1 MTTIDVTLPV
11 EPPSRPTLLKY
22 GFGTGL
28 PYSELETTGPEED
41 WRGLLATQG
50 GTCPIC
56 GKVPNPNKTTGKV
69 RFVIDHEHVRGWKG
83 MAPAE
88 RRKYVRGLTCWF
100 CNHAYLG
107 RGITIAK
114 AAGVLRYLTNYAA
127 RRPE

>member
-1 MTTIDVTLPV
+1 MTDTNAI
-11 EPPSRPTLLKY
+11 EPPSLPTLKKY
-22 GFGTGL
+22 GFGTGRGFAD
-28 PYSELETTGPEED
+28 PPTEEAAQYD
-41 WRGLLATQG
+41 WTALLASQG

-69 RFVIDHEHVRGWKG
+69 RFVIDHEHVRGWKA